1 VTTAGI
7 VAGAGRIVQMSS
19 ERRTYKRLMGP
30 FEGGWDGASGMRE
43 CRITDLSQGGCFID
57 AYASNPV
64 GARITTA
71 IKVGGQTFQLRSEV
85 VYVDRVQG
93 FAVRFRDND
102 PLVMKAFIETVQ
114 ALGA

>member
-1 VTTAGI
+1 MTT
-7 VAGAGRIVQMSS
+7 
-19 ERRTYKRLMGP
+19 ERRTYKRLAGP
-30 FEGGWDGASGMRE
+30 FEGGWDGASGMRG
-43 CRITDLSQGGCFID
+43 CRITDVSQAGCFID

-64 GARITTA
+64 GARLTTA
-71 IKVGGQTFQLRSEV
+71 ISVGGQTFQLRSEV

-102 PLVMKAFIETVQ
+102 PAVMKAFIETVA

>member
-1 VTTAGI
+1 
-7 VAGAGRIVQMSS
+7 MSN
-19 ERRTYKRLMGP
+19 ERRNYRRLIGP
-30 FEGGWDGASGMRE
+30 FEGGWDGASGMRD
-43 CRITDLSQGGCFID
+43 CRVTDLSRGGCFID

-64 GARITTA
+64 GARITTR
-71 IKVGGQTFQLRSEV
+71 VRLDGRDFQLRSEV

-102 PLVMKAFIETVQ
+102 PDTMKDFVAALE

>member
-1 VTTAGI
+1 VTTTGI
-7 VAGAGRIVQMSS
+7 VAGAGRNVQMPN
-19 ERRTYKRLMGP
+19 ERRTYKRLLGP

-57 AYASNPV
+57 VYASNPV
-64 GARITTA
+64 GARISTI

-102 PLVMKAFIETVQ
+102 PLVLKAFIEVLER
-114 ALGA
+114 LGA